1 MENEKDNLFKLYF
14 TIEELNGKHSAFLQ
28 IAGFETEEEAKIY
41 LANLAKNDSH
51 VEVLTGMPT
60 IH

>member
-1 MENEKDNLFKLYF
+1 MKVDDLLYKMYF
-14 TIEELNGKHSAFLQ
+14 TIQETDGKFSGFVQ
-28 IAGFETEEEAKIY
+28 IGGFDSEEEAKIY

>member
-1 MENEKDNLFKLYF
+1 MEEEKENLYKLYF
-14 TIEELNGKHSAFLQ
+14 TVQEHNGKHSAFLQ

-41 LANLAKNDSH
+41 LANLAKNDSYA
-51 VEVLTGMPT
+51 EVLTGMPT